1 MKLVVEYKCCPQQCL
16 IAKWLGLSF
25 TVRVR
30 VRARAKEW
38 GFSVLFF
45 FVSVLKFSDDVTMTK
60 SQYNNLEV
68 AI

>member
-1 MKLVVEYKCCPQQCL
+1 MCCWFIFVKLVVEYKCCPQQCL

-38 GFSVLFF
+38 CFSILFF
-45 FVSVLKFSDDVTMTK
+45 LCLF
-60 SQYNNLEV
+60 
-68 AI
+68 